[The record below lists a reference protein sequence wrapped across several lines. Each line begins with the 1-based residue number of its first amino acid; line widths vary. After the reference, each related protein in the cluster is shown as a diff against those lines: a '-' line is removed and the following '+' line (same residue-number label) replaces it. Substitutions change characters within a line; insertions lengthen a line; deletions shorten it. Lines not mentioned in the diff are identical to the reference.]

1 MANDKLSWTLRLQDL
16 VSKPAKAMR
25 KVMDDVSDSFRT
37 AGKDGERSTRQINRA
52 IKEANAQV
60 SVLAQEYKN
69 AQLKMKE
76 LTEQQQEFVRGSK
89 QWKEVERD
97 IVAHQ
102 RHLDNKRNSVMNH
115 GAKVRQLQSEAE
127 EARGRRERQMLD
139 FSATKWNQL
148 TEVVEK
154 FARALDFAENYK
166 DIEGKIQHMTNQTG
180 KALTNSTRDVYK
192 LSKVYKTSGDD
203 IANTANAISKAY
215 GVSFDEAVD
224 KIEEGYKKGANL
236 SGGMLGTL
244 KEYGPLMQEM
254 GYSLD
259 DFIARMAHA
268 DKEGLNVSKS
278 FQALSQGS
286 VALKK
291 MTEGQKAALEGIGLF
306 PDDLKGKTIKEAMEM
321 VGGALDAAGSTVQDK
336 QKLLSSLF
344 RMQGERMGNGLV
356 TALFD
361 STDNLEDMPVVE
373 EAGAQIKGFMAD
385 VQSWLADTM
394 GGVAIGLQQLAPVF
408 TGVGSAITLFQTLSK
423 ATMFQTVATKALSV
437 ATGILNVVAMA
448 GPWGWIALAIGA
460 VIAAVV
466 LLANKF
472 EWAAGIVEGVKNS
485 FKDFGKLILDVILLP
500 VRQILATFGALG
512 KAIKAL
518 FDGRWSDVSG
528 AFDGLNKPG
537 ADLTK
542 QAKKAGKAYSE
553 GYNSGVDK
561 FKSKKESKTSTT
573 GPDSV
578 NEVVKVDFEDKVPE
592 LCGGSKAGGGSSKSG
607 MGISGSGSGRGLVMN
622 LNIVN
627 NFNGRINSREDI
639 RELAEEVMG
648 VVVDRG
654 RDFVLSI

>member
-1 MANDKLSWTLRLQDL
+1 MNNKLTWILALKDLISQPARAINNTMKTVNEQFQAVGKSSVRSGQDMSNSLKEAKGYLKTSEDL
-16 VSKPAKAMR
+16 VKKYEKRVA
-25 KVMDDVSDSFRT
+25 DL
-37 AGKDGERSTRQINRA
+37 E
-52 IKEANAQV
+52 
-60 SVLAQEYKN
+60 
-69 AQLKMKE
+69 KE
-76 LTEQQQEFVRGSK
+76 LSKMTGGSK
-89 QWKEVERD
+89 QWRD
-97 IVAHQ
+97 QQNAILKAKASLGYYQ
-102 RHLDNKRNSVMNH
+102 EQLI
-115 GAKVRQLQSEAE
+115 GAKEDYRVIS
-127 EARGRRERQMLD
+127 REVNKFNHEQERISLGI
-139 FSATKWNQL
+139 TNWNQL

-154 FARALDFAENYK
+154 FARALDFSENYK
-166 DIEGKIQHMTNQTG
+166 DIEGKIQLMTNQTG
-180 KALTNSTRDVYK
+180 QALTDSTRDVYK
-192 LSKVYKTSGDD
+192 LSKVYKSSGND

-215 GVSFDEAVD
+215 GVSFDEAID

-236 SGGMLGTL
+236 SGGMLGIL

-268 DKEGLNVSKS
+268 NKEGLNVSKS

-291 MTEGQKAALEGIGLF
+291 MTDDQKKALEGIGLF

-336 QKLLSSLF
+336 QMLLSSLF

-356 TALFD
+356 TALFE
-361 STDNLEDMPVVE
+361 STDNLEDMPIVE

-408 TGVGSAITLFQTLSK
+408 TGIGSGITLFQTLSR
-423 ATMFQTVATKALSV
+423 ATMFQTVAIKALSV
-437 ATGILNVVAMA
+437 ATGVFNAISMA

-460 VIAAVV
+460 VIGAVV
-466 LLANKF
+466 LLSNKF
-472 EWAAGIVEGVKNS
+472 EWAAGVVGAAKAS
-485 FKDFGKLILDVILLP
+485 FKDFGSIILQLVLLP
-500 VRQILATFGALG
+500 IDMVVSSLGAIG
-512 KAIKAL
+512 KAISAL
-518 FDGRWSDVSG
+518 FKKDWGG
-528 AFDGLNKPG
+528 AVDALKGASAPVQKLMDSAGSFGKNVAKGYSEGVNKH
-537 ADLTK
+537 
-542 QAKKAGKAYSE
+542 QAKKSNTQSVG
-553 GYNSGVDK
+553 
-561 FKSKKESKTSTT
+561 TI

-578 NEVVKVDFEDKVPE
+578 KVDFADKVPE
-592 LCGGSKAGGGSSKSG
+592 VSGASKSGGGSSKSG
-607 MGISGSGSGRGLVMN
+607 MSISGGGSGRGLVMN

-639 RELAEEVMG
+639 RQLAEEVMG